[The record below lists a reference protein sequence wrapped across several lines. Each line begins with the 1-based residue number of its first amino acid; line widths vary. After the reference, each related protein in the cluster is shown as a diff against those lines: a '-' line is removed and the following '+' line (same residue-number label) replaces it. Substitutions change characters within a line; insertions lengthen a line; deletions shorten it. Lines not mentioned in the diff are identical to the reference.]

1 MESNEVRY
9 QTGIAQMVE
18 QRNVNPYVAGSIPAP
33 TRVKTPDD
41 RGNDYL
47 KGPRGVSGYPSGFS
61 GLTAQVGLSECE
73 SGVKRDG
80 IGYRQKLMFG

>member
-33 TRVKTPDD
+33 TGVKIPDD
-41 RGNDYL
+41 RGNDHL
-47 KGPRGVSGYPSGFS
+47 KGPRGVSRYPPGYTRAFS
-61 GLTAQVGLSECE
+61 
-73 SGVKRDG
+73 RD
-80 IGYRQKLMFG
+80 RLA